1 MSLKAVVQR
10 TPQLCCGALRASF
23 SSGCLLE
30 SICKVNHRWS
40 YREIHTRDCSREAL
54 KWPYSPPNTM
64 TRGVSEQKNHLLPSL
79 LPPSISRFI
88 SFFFLHLSPS
98 SPLLSTSLDVFSNK
112 PFSCFSL
119 SLLPSFDCTCSLLS
133 PPLLSSPCI
142 FPFCSPS
149 PPALTPLCPVAEG
162 LTSDC

>member
-88 SFFFLHLSPS
+88 CFFFCTSHLHPPFSPLLSMFSPISPSLASLSLFFLHLTIPALS
-98 SPLLSTSLDVFSNK
+98 SHLLSSLPPVF
-112 PFSCFSL
+112 FL
-119 SLLPSFDCTCSLLS
+119 SAP
-133 PPLLSSPCI
+133 PPLLLLLLY
-142 FPFCSPS
+142 
-149 PPALTPLCPVAEG
+149 AQWQR
-162 LTSDC
+162 D